1 MEFGWEQEHDDFRRE
16 VRAFVAEHRTP
27 ALVAELE
34 APGAEGGGRGSE
46 AQKFRH
52 ALNEAGYTTMAWPEE
67 YGGQGKGAFYTYLLV
82 EELGYW
88 GLPFDTMSIMSV
100 GATIMS
106 FGTEQQ
112 KQDWLPKIQSG
123 EMTFA
128 LGYTEPNAGTDLAS
142 LQTRA
147 VRDGDDWVL
156 NGQKIYTSSAHVST
170 HVWLAART
178 DPDAPKHR
186 GISMFVVPMTTPGIT
201 VRPLWTMGDGRTNE
215 TFWEDVRIPA
225 DSLVGEEN
233 RGWYMAANALDLE
246 RVVIGPVAPS
256 RRRWDRL
263 IDSLKGEHEELLE
276 DPYVRTQ
283 VAETRM
289 DLEITRALA
298 LTNAAIIA
306 NGGVPTMQASAGKV
320 WVSEAA
326 HRMTSL
332 GMDLFGGFGGIQ
344 RESED
349 DAIAEGRFEAEFRAT
364 PIIRFGGGTNDVQ
377 RRIIATRGLGLPRG

>member
-34 APGAEGGGRGSE
+34 VPGAEGGGRGPE

-112 KQDWLPKIQSG
+112 KQEWLPKIQSG

-263 IDSLKGEHEELLE
+263 IDSLKAEHDELLE